1 MREHNNFK
9 YTCLFGGGAIR
20 GAAHVGVLKALYN
33 LGIEP
38 TTLAGSS
45 VGSMVAALYS
55 VGYSSEEISDVF
67 LSVNLLRLNGVTTYE
82 SF

>member
-20 GAAHVGVLKALYN
+20 GAAHVGVIKALET
-33 LGIEP
+33 LGIET

-45 VGSMVAALYS
+45 VGSMIAALYA
-55 VGYSSEEISDVF
+55 VGYTSK
-67 LSVNLLRLNGVTTYE
+67 
-82 SF
+82 